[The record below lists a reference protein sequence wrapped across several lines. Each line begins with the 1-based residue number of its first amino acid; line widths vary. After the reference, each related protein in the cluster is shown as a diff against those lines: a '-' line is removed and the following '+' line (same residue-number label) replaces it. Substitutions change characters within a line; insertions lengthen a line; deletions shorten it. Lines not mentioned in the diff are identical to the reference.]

1 MKTRYF
7 LLIAIIFGTVS
18 LNSQFKNSY
27 DFLQKSL
34 ISKSDSSDLNQD
46 IIAKP
51 DECDIFM
58 KDRTSRLNV
67 YITSLIDSSLKIEE
81 GGYYDFLNVN
91 NINKIKFHK
100 GTDFW
105 AGAVVGAGISF
116 TYFAFAAFRAH
127 DNEGRG
133 WSTMF
138 ALLSIVPAGLV
149 GGLIGIATT
158 PDDDL
163 YDFSQGNPNAKM
175 KRLRYI
181 IEKHTPKMPFQ
192 K

>member
-1 MKTRYF
+1 MKAKYF
-7 LLIAIIFGTVS
+7 LLIALMFGTIS
-18 LNSQFKNSY
+18 LNSQFKNSH
-27 DFLQKSL
+27 DFFRKSL
-34 ISKSDSSDLNQD
+34 IYITDTAELNQD
-46 IIAKP
+46 IISKT

-58 KDRTSRLNV
+58 KDRTGRYDVSIL
-67 YITSLIDSSLKIEE
+67 SLIDSSLKIEE
-81 GGYYDFLNVN
+81 GGNYDFINVN
-91 NINKIKFHK
+91 NINKIKFQK
-100 GTDFW
+100 RTDFW
-105 AGAVVGAGISF
+105 AGAVIGAGISF

-133 WSTMF
+133 WNTGF

-149 GGLIGIATT
+149 GGLIGIAST